1 MRQLL
6 MAISAVLLI
15 VLRGGADMPMLRWLD
30 DEKARGNLTNV
41 AMKILREDKSLSY
54 SASKDSLFPSNAP
67 TGNILVHGDNLEALK
82 ALLPFFAGKVRCIY
96 IDPPYNTGSAFPQ
109 YDDNLEHSQWL
120 NLMYPRIRLLKEFLS
135 EDGSIWISI
144 DDDEG
149 HYLKVICDEIFG
161 RQNFVANCIWH
172 KKGTRS
178 NDARW
183 FSDNHDHVLVYAKRK
198 ENWRMNLLPRPV
210 DSAKGYSN
218 PDNDPRGVWA
228 SGPCHAKT
236 PNEKDIYEITT
247 PSGRK
252 LMPPPGTSWRFSRE
266 KFAEL
271 VADKRIW
278 FGKNGDNVPRFK
290 RFLTDVQDGF
300 VPTTLWF
307 RDEVGDNQEAKK
319 EVKAIVPDDVFST
332 PKPERLIRHIVTLA
346 TNPGDLVMDSFLG
359 SGTTAA
365 VAQKMGR
372 RWIGIEMGE
381 HAKTHCAVR
390 MKKVV
395 DGEQGGISEA
405 VGWKGGGGFRF
416 YELGEAILKG
426 DGTLTADIPFEVMA
440 AHVWFTETKTPY
452 DMGRKSPVLGVKDGV
467 AYALLYNGILM
478 DRRVNGG
485 NVLTRKTL
493 EVIDDD
499 LKGLEYERLVVY
511 AEASRLMPSTLEER
525 RIEFKQTPYD
535 LVTRK

>member
-82 ALLPFFAGKVRCIY
+82 ALLPFFAGRVRCIY

-332 PKPERLIRHIVTLA
+332 PKPERLIQHIVTLA

-499 LKGLEYERLVVY
+499 LKGVEYERLVVY
-511 AEASRLMPSTLEER
+511 AEASRLMPSSLEEH

>member
-30 DEKARGNLTNV
+30 DEKARGNQTNV

-82 ALLPFFAGKVRCIY
+82 ALLPFFAGRVRCIY

-332 PKPERLIRHIVTLA
+332 PKPERLIQHIVTLA

>member
-82 ALLPFFAGKVRCIY
+82 ALLPFFAGRVRCIY

-332 PKPERLIRHIVTLA
+332 PKPERLIQHIVTLA

>member
-82 ALLPFFAGKVRCIY
+82 ALLPFFAGRVRCIY

-332 PKPERLIRHIVTLA
+332 PKPERLIQHIVTLA

-499 LKGLEYERLVVY
+499 LKGVEYERLVVY

>member
-82 ALLPFFAGKVRCIY
+82 ALLPFFAGRVRCIY

-332 PKPERLIRHIVTLA
+332 PKPERLIQHIVTLA

-390 MKKVV
+390 LKKVV